1 MNPHKT
7 SRRAMLER
15 CIGNGL
21 LTAGALS
28 MSQTQLLAYWQHA
41 EAQAG
46 KPTPTEVLGPFY
58 RKGAPNNTTLRIA
71 GESGFPLRVTG
82 KVTNTKGNKVPGVR
96 VELWHADHVGLY
108 DVQGYR
114 YRTKLEIESESA
126 YAVETIL
133 PGHYDDR
140 PAQHIHYMI
149 SAPGHKTL
157 ITQAYF
163 ATDPF
168 FDGDP
173 YKNYRK
179 RNMVS
184 DRELIR
190 PVSLYEA
197 PGQPRAAIEFHI
209 CLETL

>member
-1 MNPHKT
+1 MKVSAL
-7 SRRAMLER
+7 SRRRMLEN
-15 CIGNGL
+15 CITKGVL
-21 LTAGALS
+21 VAGATSLS
-28 MSQTQLLAYWQHA
+28 HTQLLAFWEEKEAHA
-41 EAQAG
+41 AKA
-46 KPTPTEVLGPFY
+46 TPNDVLGPFY
-58 RKGAPNNTTLRIA
+58 MKGAPNNATLRIS
-71 GESGFPLRVTG
+71 GEPGFPLRVTG
-82 KVTNTKGNKVPGVR
+82 KIQNTKGQKIPGLKV
-96 VELWHADHVGLY
+96 EMWQTDYKGLY
-108 DVQGYR
+108 DVRGFR
-114 YRTKLEIESESA
+114 YRTKLLLDSVDD

-173 YKNYRK
+173 DKNYKK
-179 RNMVS
+179 RNMVGS
-184 DRELIR
+184 KELIR
-190 PVSLYEA
+190 PVSLYEG
-197 PGQPRAAIEFHI
+197 PGPSRAAITFDI

>member
-1 MNPHKT
+1 MKT
-7 SRRAMLER
+7 RRQMLEN
-15 CIGNGL
+15 CIVRGSL
-21 LTAGALS
+21 LAGAATLS
-28 MSQTQLLAYWQHA
+28 QSQLLAFYEQG
-41 EAQAG
+41 EAQAN
-46 KPTPTEVLGPFY
+46 KPTSTEVLGPFF
-58 RKGAPNNTTLRIA
+58 RKGAPNNTTLRIP
-71 GESGFPLRVTG
+71 GEPGFPLRVAG
-82 KVTNTKGNKVPGVR
+82 KVSNTKGQKVQGVKIDI
-96 VELWHADHVGLY
+96 WQADHAGLY

-114 YRTKLEIESESA
+114 YRTKLLVDTASE
-126 YAVETIL
+126 YAIETIM

-173 YKNYRK
+173 DKNYRK

-184 DRELIR
+184 SRELIR
-190 PVSLYEA
+190 TVSLYEA
-197 PGQPRAAIEFHI
+197 PGQPRAAIQFDI

>member
-1 MNPHKT
+1 MKSN
-7 SRRAMLER
+7 RRQMLEN
-15 CIGNGL
+15 CIVRGSL
-21 LTAGALS
+21 LAGTATLS
-28 MSQTQLLAYWQHA
+28 NTQLLAFWEQG
-41 EAQAG
+41 EAQAN
-46 KPTPTEVLGPFY
+46 KPTSTEVLGPFF
-58 RKGAPNNTTLRIA
+58 RKGAPSNTTLRIS
-71 GESGFPLRVTG
+71 GEPGFPLRVSGRVVNTRG
-82 KVTNTKGNKVPGVR
+82 QKVHGATVDM
-96 VELWHADHVGLY
+96 WQADHAGLY

-114 YRTKLEIESESA
+114 YRTKILVDA
-126 YAVETIL
+126 TGYAIETIL

-173 YKNYRK
+173 DKNFKK
-179 RNMVS
+179 RNIVS
-184 DRELIR
+184 NRELIR
-190 PVSLYEA
+190 PVSLFEG
-197 PGQPRAAIEFHI
+197 PGPARASIQFDI

>member
-1 MNPHKT
+1 MKLN
-7 SRRAMLER
+7 RRQMLEGIISR
-15 CIGNGL
+15 GF
-21 LTAGALS
+21 LTAGAAAV
-28 MSQTQLLAYWQHA
+28 SQQQLLAYWEQA
-41 EAQAG
+41 EAQANQ
-46 KPTPTEVLGPFY
+46 PTATEVLGPFF
-58 RKGAPNNTTLRIA
+58 RKGAPNNAILRVP
-71 GESGFPLRVTG
+71 GEPGFPLRVSG
-82 KVTNTKGNKVPGVR
+82 KVFNTRGQKIQGVR
-96 VELWHADHVGLY
+96 IDMWQADHKGFY

-114 YRTKLEIESESA
+114 YRTKLAVDTASE

-149 SAPGHKTL
+149 TAPGHKTL

-173 YKNYRK
+173 VKNFKK
-179 RNMVS
+179 RGMVS
-184 DRELIR
+184 DPALIR
-190 PVSLYEA
+190 PVTLFEG
-197 PGQPRAAIEFHI
+197 PGPSRATIQFDI

>member
-1 MNPHKT
+1 MKT
-7 SRRAMLER
+7 AKPTRRQLIEN
-15 CIGNGL
+15 CICKGL
-21 LTAGALS
+21 LVAGAS
-28 MSQTQLLAYWQHA
+28 TMSQNELLAFWEQG
-41 EAQAG
+41 EAQAN
-46 KPTPTEVLGPFY
+46 KPTSTEVLGPFF
-58 RKGAPNNTTLRIA
+58 RKGAPKNITMRIS
-71 GESGFPLRVTG
+71 GEPGFPLRVSG
-82 KVTNTKGNKVPGVR
+82 KVSNTRGQKVQGVR
-96 VELWHADHVGLY
+96 IDMWQADHAGLY

-114 YRTKLEIESESA
+114 YRTKLEVESA
-126 YAVETIL
+126 SEYAVETIL

-173 YKNYRK
+173 GKNFRK

-184 DRELIR
+184 SVELIR
-190 PVSLYEA
+190 NVNLFEG
-197 PGQPRAAIEFHI
+197 PGQPRATIQFDI
-209 CLETL
+209 CLERI